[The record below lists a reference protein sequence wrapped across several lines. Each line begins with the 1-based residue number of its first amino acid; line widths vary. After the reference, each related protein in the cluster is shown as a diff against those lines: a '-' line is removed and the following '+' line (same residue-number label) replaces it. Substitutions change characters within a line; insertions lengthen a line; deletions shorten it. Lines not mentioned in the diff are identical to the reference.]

1 MTRNLTL
8 FSLVLALFCVAT
20 TLHAEPIHV
29 KHSQGTV
36 RGFLLVRSEAG
47 EILGHGDLIQTAH
60 GSRVTTELA
69 LHFKDGSLDD
79 ETTTY
84 TQNGVFHLLTDHH
97 IQKGPFFSK
106 PIDYLI
112 EANGQITS
120 RSIDKDGKEKVE
132 TQHLNLPPDLS
143 NGMIGPLLANIPP
156 TTPQFT
162 LGMVAPAG
170 KGRLVKL
177 SIFPDAPTKF
187 TDVGLTYTATVFR
200 IHIELGGV
208 AGVVAPII
216 GKQPGDLFVWIIEGP
231 APQFVRMVGALADGG
246 PIVSIELSGA
256 TFPHSDATPR

>member
-1 MTRNLTL
+1 MTRKLTL

-29 KHSQGTV
+29 KQSQGTE
-36 RGFLLVRSEAG
+36 RGFLLLRSEAG
-47 EILGHGDLIQTAH
+47 KILGHGDLIQTAH
-60 GSRVTTELA
+60 GSRITTELA

-97 IQKGPFFSK
+97 VQKGPFFPK

-120 RSIDKDGKEKVE
+120 RSTDKDGKEKVE

-143 NGMIGPLLANIPP
+143 NGMIGPLLANVAS

-162 LGMVAPAG
+162 LGMVAPVG

-177 SIFPDAPTKF
+177 AISPDTPAKF
-187 TDVGLTYTATVFR
+187 TEVGFTYPATVFR
-200 IHIELGGV
+200 VRIQLGG
-208 AGVVAPII
+208 ATGVVAPII
-216 GKQPGDLFVWIIEGP
+216 GKQPGDIFVWIVEGP
-231 APQFVRMVGALADGG
+231 APQFVRMLGALSEGG

-256 TFPHSDATPR
+256 TFPHPDAPAH